1 MMADEYRSYVE
12 EAHPEAD
19 ETLVGAI
26 VWNPVV
32 QTLILMV
39 IVSVA
44 TWASAFAGFGRD
56 LFVLTAPVGAHPWTL
71 VTSVYAHIGP
81 GHLLSNAIVLV
92 VAGGLVA
99 MSTSW
104 ARFHLYFI
112 VTGATAGAIQVIALS
127 LFGLPIGVLG
137 ASGAVFALVG
147 YVLTSNIISKTVFDR
162 VRVPLWAVLFV
173 LVVIALVLTMQ
184 YSAPGSAL
192 VAHFTGATLGLVAG
206 RFRLLHV

>member
-1 MMADEYRSYVE
+1 MADEYSPVVNNSN
-12 EAHPEAD
+12 PGAD

-26 VWNPVV
+26 VRNPVV
-32 QTLILMV
+32 QTLVLMV
-39 IVSVA
+39 SVSLATWVSVV
-44 TWASAFAGFGRD
+44 AGFGRD
-56 LFVLTAPVGAHPWTL
+56 LFVLTAPLSAHPWTL

-81 GHLLSNAIVLV
+81 AHLFGNAVVLV

-104 ARFHLYFI
+104 GRFHLYFV
-112 VTGATAGAIQVIALS
+112 VTGGIAGAVQVLALS

-147 YVLTSNIISKTVFDR
+147 YVLTSNILTKGIVDR
-162 VRVPLWAVLFV
+162 LRVPRWAIGVV
-173 LVVIALVLTMQ
+173 LVVVALVLTLQ

-192 VAHFTGATLGLVAG
+192 VAHFTGVTIGLVAG

>member
-1 MMADEYRSYVE
+1 MADEYRSFGE
-12 EAHPEAD
+12 ETHPGAD
-19 ETLVGAI
+19 ETLREAVA
-26 VWNPVV
+26 WNPVV
-32 QTLILMV
+32 QTLTLMV
-39 IVSVA
+39 VVSVA

-71 VTSVYAHIGP
+71 VTSVYAHVGP
-81 GHLLSNAIVLV
+81 GHLVSNAVVLV

-99 MSTSW
+99 TSTSW
-104 ARFHLYFI
+104 ARFHVFFV
-112 VTGATAGAIQVIALS
+112 VTGATAGAVQVVALS

-147 YVLTSNIISKTVFDR
+147 YVLTSNVLSKVIFDR
-162 VRVPLWAVLFV
+162 LRVPWWAIVL
-173 LVVIALVLTMQ
+173 ALVAISLGLTMQ

>member
-1 MMADEYRSYVE
+1 MADEYRSFVE
-12 EAHPEAD
+12 DARPGTD
-19 ETLVGAI
+19 ETLAEAI

-32 QTLILMV
+32 QTLTLMV
-39 IVSVA
+39 VVSVA
-44 TWASAFAGFGRD
+44 TWLSTFAGFGRD
-56 LFVLTAPVGAHPWTL
+56 LFVLTAPLAAHPWTL
-71 VTSVYAHIGP
+71 VTSVYAHVGP
-81 GHLLSNAIVLV
+81 GHLLSNAVVLV

-104 ARFHLYFI
+104 LRFHLFFV
-112 VTGATAGAIQVIALS
+112 VTGATAGAVQVLALS

-147 YVLTSNIISKTVFDR
+147 YVLTSNILSKGIFDR
-162 VRVPLWAVLFV
+162 LRVPSWAVLLA

-192 VAHFTGATLGLVAG
+192 VAHFTGATVGLVAG

>member
-1 MMADEYRSYVE
+1 MADEYSSVVE
-12 EAHPEAD
+12 EAHPRAD
-19 ETLVGAI
+19 ETLTRAI

-32 QTLILMV
+32 QTLTLMV
-39 IVSVA
+39 IVSMA
-44 TWASAFAGFGRD
+44 TWATAFVGYGRD
-56 LFVLTAPVGAHPWTL
+56 LFVLTAPLGAHPWTL

-81 GHLLSNAIVLV
+81 GHLLSNAVVLV

-104 ARFHLYFI
+104 LRFHLYFI
-112 VTGATAGAIQVIALS
+112 ATGATAGAVQVLALS
-127 LFGLPIGVLG
+127 LIGLPIGVLG

-147 YVLTSNIISKTVFDR
+147 YVVTSNILSRVILDR
-162 VRVPLWAVLFV
+162 LSVPQWAVV
-173 LVVIALVLTMQ
+173 LAIVGVALVLTLQ

-192 VAHFTGATLGLVAG
+192 LAHFTGALIGLAAG